1 MLDLKGRRTNLMVLN
16 PSTTVLR
23 EVLAQGGLFHCTSVP
38 ALRLILRD
46 GHLRPAQETG
56 APARGAGVAS
66 RCRRLGGVC
75 LFDVLPQSKGARTPG
90 SNPGRT
96 WCGVWLKSYELVTVA
111 VHLDQARLLAH
122 GGTLLTEAQ
131 ARRRAKGVML
141 RGEVCHLGA
150 LPLAACALGFLFVRR
165 HVKGGEGRVSYY
177 VPGSHLTPAD
187 LRCALGCLRR
197 LAHRQEPCSAA

>member
-1 MLDLKGRRTNLMVLN
+1 MVLN

-23 EVLAQGGLFHCTSVP
+23 GVLAQGGLFHCTSIP
-38 ALRLILRD
+38 TLRLILRD
-46 GHLRPAQETG
+46 GHLCPALGTG
-56 APARGAGVAS
+56 APARGAGIAS

-75 LFDVLPQSKGARTPG
+75 LFEVLPQPKGVRTLVP
-90 SNPGRT
+90 NPGRA
-96 WCGVWLKSYELVTVA
+96 WCGVWLKSYEPVTVA
-111 VHLDQARLLAH
+111 VHLDPARLLAH

-165 HVKGGEGRVSYY
+165 RIKGGTGWVSHY

-187 LRCALGCLRR
+187 LRGALNRLRR
-197 LAHRQEPCSAA
+197 SAQRQPSRRAT